1 MAGGIS
7 SALMT
12 TVLGLVVA
20 IPTVV
25 LSSMLNTRSKN
36 IMFILQEQSA
46 GIIAERSE
54 SQLERRSTMQA
65 ANKSTTH
72 VA

>member
-20 IPTVV
+20 IPTVM
-25 LSSMLNTRSKN
+25 LYTWLNTKSKN
-36 IMFILQEQSA
+36 ILHILQEQAA
-46 GIIAERSE
+46 GIIAERA
-54 SQLERRSTMQA
+54 ERE
-65 ANKSTTH
+65 
-72 VA
+72 